1 MATIQETAETY
12 DIVCAAIASILII
25 FTLIIL
31 THGAIINIKE
41 KKRVKEYLQKKEEKI
56 EFIKSKIQM
65 TQDLDTLGLVKTWG
79 LAVAE
84 NIKTELIEISSDYGL
99 ECGNK
104 IIKEV
109 KHLISMKEEDLI
121 SIEILQK

>member
-1 MATIQETAETY
+1 MTTIWKTAETY
-12 DIVCAAIASILII
+12 DIVCAAIAIILII

-31 THGAIINIKE
+31 AHSGIISIKE

-121 SIEILQK
+121 AIEIL

>member
-1 MATIQETAETY
+1 MTDIWKTAETY
-12 DIVCAAIASILII
+12 DIVCAAIALILII
-25 FTLIIL
+25 FTLFILAYYVIIS
-31 THGAIINIKE
+31 IKE
-41 KKRVKEYLQKKEEKI
+41 KKKVKEYLQRQEEKI

-79 LAVAE
+79 LAAAE
-84 NIKTELIEISSDYGL
+84 NIKTELIEISSDYGF

-121 SIEILQK
+121 SIEIL

>member
-1 MATIQETAETY
+1 MTDIWKTAETY
-12 DIVCAAIASILII
+12 DIVCAAIAIISIL

-31 THGAIINIKE
+31 AHSGIINIKE
-41 KKRVKEYLQKKEEKI
+41 KKKVKEYLQRQEEKI

-65 TQDLDTLGLVKTWG
+65 TQDLDTLGFVKTWG
-79 LAVAE
+79 LAAAE

-121 SIEILQK
+121 SIEIL

>member
-1 MATIQETAETY
+1 MTDIWKTAETY
-12 DIVCAAIASILII
+12 DIVCAAIAIIFII
-25 FTLIIL
+25 FTLIIFV
-31 THGAIINIKE
+31 HGAIISIKE

-65 TQDLDTLGLVKTWG
+65 TQDLDTLKLVKTWG

-109 KHLISMKEEDLI
+109 KHLISMKEENLI
-121 SIEILQK
+121 PIEIL

>member
-1 MATIQETAETY
+1 MTDIWKTAETY
-12 DIVCAAIASILII
+12 DIVCAAIAIIFII
-25 FTLIIL
+25 FTLIIFAY
-31 THGAIINIKE
+31 GAIISIKE
-41 KKRVKEYLQKKEEKI
+41 KKRVKEYLQKQEEKI

-79 LAVAE
+79 LAVAK
-84 NIKTELIEISSDYGL
+84 NIKTELIEISSYYGL

-121 SIEILQK
+121 SIEIL

>member
-1 MATIQETAETY
+1 MATIWETAETY

-31 THGAIINIKE
+31 AHSGIISIKE

-121 SIEILQK
+121 VIEIL

>member
-1 MATIQETAETY
+1 MTDIWKTAETY
-12 DIVCAAIASILII
+12 DIVCAAIAIILII

-31 THGAIINIKE
+31 AHSGIISIKE
-41 KKRVKEYLQKKEEKI
+41 KKRVKEYLQKKKEKI

-79 LAVAE
+79 LAAAE

-121 SIEILQK
+121 TFWR

>member
-1 MATIQETAETY
+1 MTAIWKTAETY
-12 DIVCAAIASILII
+12 DIVCAAIAMIFII

-31 THGAIINIKE
+31 THGAIISIKE
-41 KKRVKEYLQKKEEKI
+41 KKGVKEYLQKKKEKI

-65 TQDLDTLGLVKTWG
+65 TQDLDTLGIVKTWG

-121 SIEILQK
+121 PIEIL

>member
-1 MATIQETAETY
+1 MTDIWKTAETY
-12 DIVCAAIASILII
+12 DIVCAAIALILII
-25 FTLIIL
+25 FTLFILVYYVIIS
-31 THGAIINIKE
+31 IKE
-41 KKRVKEYLQKKEEKI
+41 EKKVKEYLQKQEEKI

-79 LAVAE
+79 LAAAE
-84 NIKTELIEISSDYGL
+84 NIKTELIEISSDYGF

-121 SIEILQK
+121 SIEIL

>member
-1 MATIQETAETY
+1 MTDIWKTAETY
-12 DIVCAAIASILII
+12 DIVCAVIALILII
-25 FTLIIL
+25 FTLFILGYYVIIS
-31 THGAIINIKE
+31 IKE
-41 KKRVKEYLQKKEEKI
+41 KKKVKEYLQKQEEKI
-56 EFIKSKIQM
+56 EFIKFRIQM

-79 LAVAE
+79 LAAAE
-84 NIKTELIEISSDYGL
+84 NIKTELIEISSDYGF

-121 SIEILQK
+121 SIEIL

>member
-1 MATIQETAETY
+1 MTAIWETAETY
-12 DIVCAAIASILII
+12 DIVCAAIALILIL
-25 FTLIIL
+25 FTLFIFVYYVIIS
-31 THGAIINIKE
+31 IKE
-41 KKRVKEYLQKKEEKI
+41 KKKVKEYLQKQEEKI

-79 LAVAE
+79 LAAAE
-84 NIKTELIEISSDYGL
+84 NIKTELIEISSYYGL
-99 ECGNK
+99 KCGNK

-121 SIEILQK
+121 SIEIL

>member
-1 MATIQETAETY
+1 MTDIWKTAETY
-12 DIVCAAIASILII
+12 DIVCAVIALILII
-25 FTLIIL
+25 FTLFILVYYVIIS
-31 THGAIINIKE
+31 IKE
-41 KKRVKEYLQKKEEKI
+41 KKKVKEYLQKQEEKI
-56 EFIKSKIQM
+56 EFIKFRIQM
-65 TQDLDTLGLVKTWG
+65 TQDLDTLELVKTWG
-79 LAVAE
+79 LAAAE

-121 SIEILQK
+121 TFWR

>member
-1 MATIQETAETY
+1 MTAIWETAETY
-12 DIVCAAIASILII
+12 DIVCAAIAMIFIL
-25 FTLIIL
+25 FTLIIFV
-31 THGAIINIKE
+31 HGAIISIKE
-41 KKRVKEYLQKKEEKI
+41 KKKVKEYLQKQEEKI

-79 LAVAE
+79 LAAVE

-121 SIEILQK
+121 SIEIL

>member
-1 MATIQETAETY
+1 MTDIWKTAETY
-12 DIVCAAIASILII
+12 DIVCAAIALTLII

-31 THGAIINIKE
+31 AHSGIISIKE
-41 KKRVKEYLQKKEEKI
+41 KKRVKEYLQKKKEKI

-104 IIKEV
+104 IIKKV

-121 SIEILQK
+121 SIEIL

>member
-1 MATIQETAETY
+1 MTAIWKTAETY
-12 DIVCAAIASILII
+12 DIVCAAIAIILII

-31 THGAIINIKE
+31 VHSGIIGIKE
-41 KKRVKEYLQKKEEKI
+41 KKRVKEYLQKKKEKI

-65 TQDLDTLGLVKTWG
+65 TQDLDTLGIVKTWG
-79 LAVAE
+79 LAAAE
-84 NIKTELIEISSDYGL
+84 NIKTELIKISSDYGL

-121 SIEILQK
+121 PIEIL

>member
-1 MATIQETAETY
+1 MADIWKTAETY
-12 DIVCAAIASILII
+12 DIVCAAIALILII
-25 FTLIIL
+25 FTLLILVYYII
-31 THGAIINIKE
+31 ISIKE
-41 KKRVKEYLQKKEEKI
+41 KKKVKEHFQKQEEKI

-79 LAVAE
+79 LATAE
-84 NIKTELIEISSDYGL
+84 NIKTELIEISSYYGL

-121 SIEILQK
+121 SIEIL

>member
-1 MATIQETAETY
+1 MTVIWKTAETY
-12 DIVCAAIASILII
+12 DIVCAAIAMILII
-25 FTLIIL
+25 FTLIIF
-31 THGAIINIKE
+31 THGAIISIKE
-41 KKRVKEYLQKKEEKI
+41 KKKVKEYLQKKKEKI

-65 TQDLDTLGLVKTWG
+65 TQDLDTLGIVKTWG

-109 KHLISMKEEDLI
+109 KHLISMKEENLI
-121 SIEILQK
+121 PIEIL

>member
-1 MATIQETAETY
+1 MTAIWKTAETY
-12 DIVCAAIASILII
+12 DIVCAAIAIIFII

-31 THGAIINIKE
+31 SHDAIISIKE

-84 NIKTELIEISSDYGL
+84 NIKAELIEISSDYGL

-121 SIEILQK
+121 SIEIL

>member
-1 MATIQETAETY
+1 MTDIWKTAETY
-12 DIVCAAIASILII
+12 DIVCAAIAIIFIL
-25 FTLIIL
+25 FTLIIFAY
-31 THGAIINIKE
+31 GAIISIKE
-41 KKRVKEYLQKKEEKI
+41 KKKVKEYLQKQEEKI

-65 TQDLDTLGLVKTWG
+65 TQDLDTLELVKIWG

-121 SIEILQK
+121 SIEIL

>member
-1 MATIQETAETY
+1 MTAIWKTAEAY
-12 DIVCAAIASILII
+12 DIVCAAIATILII

-31 THGAIINIKE
+31 AHSGIIGIKE
-41 KKRVKEYLQKKEEKI
+41 KKRVKEYLQKKKEKI

-65 TQDLDTLGLVKTWG
+65 TQDLDTLGIVKTWG
-79 LAVAE
+79 LAVVE
-84 NIKTELIEISSDYGL
+84 NIKTELIEISSNYGL

-104 IIKEV
+104 IIKEF

-121 SIEILQK
+121 AIEIL

>member
-1 MATIQETAETY
+1 MTDIWKTAETY
-12 DIVCAAIASILII
+12 DIVCAVIALILII
-25 FTLIIL
+25 FTLFIL
-31 THGAIINIKE
+31 VYYAIISIKE
-41 KKRVKEYLQKKEEKI
+41 KKKVKEYLQKQEEKI
-56 EFIKSKIQM
+56 EFIKFRIQM

-79 LAVAE
+79 LAAAE
-84 NIKTELIEISSDYGL
+84 NIKTELIEISSDYGF

-121 SIEILQK
+121 SIEIL

>member
-1 MATIQETAETY
+1 MTAIWKTAETY
-12 DIVCAAIASILII
+12 DIVCAAIAIIVII

-31 THGAIINIKE
+31 AHSGIISIKE

-65 TQDLDTLGLVKTWG
+65 TQDLDALGLVKTWG

-121 SIEILQK
+121 TIEIL

>member
-1 MATIQETAETY
+1 MTVIWETAETY
-12 DIVCAAIASILII
+12 DIVCAAIAIISIL

-31 THGAIINIKE
+31 AHGAIISIKE
-41 KKRVKEYLQKKEEKI
+41 KKRVKEYLQEQGEKI
-56 EFIKSKIQM
+56 EFIKAKIQR
-65 TQDLDTLGLVKTWG
+65 TQDLDTLGLVKIWG

-99 ECGNK
+99 EYGNK
-104 IIKEV
+104 IIKEI

-121 SIEILQK
+121 SIEIL

>member
-1 MATIQETAETY
+1 MTDIWKTAETY
-12 DIVCAAIASILII
+12 DIVCAVIALILII
-25 FTLIIL
+25 FTLFILAYYVIIS
-31 THGAIINIKE
+31 IKE
-41 KKRVKEYLQKKEEKI
+41 KKKVKEYLQKQEEKI

-79 LAVAE
+79 LAAAE

-99 ECGNK
+99 EYGNK
-104 IIKEV
+104 IIKEI

-121 SIEILQK
+121 TFWR

>member
-1 MATIQETAETY
+1 MTTIWKTAETY
-12 DIVCAAIASILII
+12 DIVCAAIAMIFIL

-31 THGAIINIKE
+31 AHSGIISIKE

-65 TQDLDTLGLVKTWG
+65 AQDLDTLG

-84 NIKTELIEISSDYGL
+84 NIKTELIGISSDYGL

-121 SIEILQK
+121 PIKIL

>member
-1 MATIQETAETY
+1 MTAIWKTAETY
-12 DIVCAAIASILII
+12 DIVCAAIAMILII

-31 THGAIINIKE
+31 AHGTIISIKE
-41 KKRVKEYLQKKEEKI
+41 KKKVKEYLQKKEEKI

-65 TQDLDTLGLVKTWG
+65 TQDLNTLGIVKTWG

-84 NIKTELIEISSDYGL
+84 NIKAELLEISSDYGL

-121 SIEILQK
+121 SIEIL

>member
-1 MATIQETAETY
+1 MTDIWKTAETY
-12 DIVCAAIASILII
+12 DIVCAVIALILII
-25 FTLIIL
+25 FTLFILVYYVIIS
-31 THGAIINIKE
+31 IKE
-41 KKRVKEYLQKKEEKI
+41 KKKVKEYLQKQEEKI

-65 TQDLDTLGLVKTWG
+65 TQDLDTLGIIKTWG
-79 LAVAE
+79 LAAAE

-104 IIKEV
+104 IIKKV

-121 SIEILQK
+121 SIEIL

>member
-1 MATIQETAETY
+1 MTAIWKTAETY
-12 DIVCAAIASILII
+12 DIVCAAIAMIFIIFILII
-25 FTLIIL
+25 FT
-31 THGAIINIKE
+31 HGAIISIKE

-56 EFIKSKIQM
+56 ELIKSKIQM
-65 TQDLDTLGLVKTWG
+65 TQDLDTLGIVKTWG

-84 NIKTELIEISSDYGL
+84 NIKAELIEISSDYGL

-121 SIEILQK
+121 PIEIL

>member
-1 MATIQETAETY
+1 MTDIWKTAETY
-12 DIVCAAIASILII
+12 DIVCAAIAIILII
-25 FTLIIL
+25 STLIIL
-31 THGAIINIKE
+31 AHSGIISIKE
-41 KKRVKEYLQKKEEKI
+41 KKRVKEYLQKKKEKI

-65 TQDLDTLGLVKTWG
+65 TQDLDTLGIVKTWG

-121 SIEILQK
+121 PIEIL

>member
-1 MATIQETAETY
+1 MTAIWKTAETY
-12 DIVCAAIASILII
+12 DIVCAAIALVLII
-25 FTLIIL
+25 FTLIIFA
-31 THGAIINIKE
+31 HGAIISIKE

-65 TQDLDTLGLVKTWG
+65 TQDLDALGLVKTWG
-79 LAVAE
+79 IAVAE
-84 NIKTELIEISSDYGL
+84 NIKAELIEISSDYGL

-121 SIEILQK
+121 AIEIL

>member
-1 MATIQETAETY
+1 MTAIWKTAETY
-12 DIVCAAIASILII
+12 DIVCAAIAIIVII

-31 THGAIINIKE
+31 AHGAIISIKE

-65 TQDLDTLGLVKTWG
+65 TQDLDTLGLVKTWV

-84 NIKTELIEISSDYGL
+84 NIKTELIGISSDYGL

-121 SIEILQK
+121 VIEIL

>member
-1 MATIQETAETY
+1 MTDIWKTAETY
-12 DIVCAAIASILII
+12 DIVCAVIALILII
-25 FTLIIL
+25 FTLFILIYYVIIS
-31 THGAIINIKE
+31 IKE
-41 KKRVKEYLQKKEEKI
+41 KKKVKEYLQKKEEKI

-99 ECGNK
+99 EYGNK

-121 SIEILQK
+121 SIEIL

>member
-1 MATIQETAETY
+1 MTDIWKTAETY
-12 DIVCAAIASILII
+12 DIVCAAIALILII
-25 FTLIIL
+25 FTLFILAYYVIIS
-31 THGAIINIKE
+31 IKE
-41 KKRVKEYLQKKEEKI
+41 EKKVKECLQKQEEKI
-56 EFIKSKIQM
+56 EFIKFRIQM

-79 LAVAE
+79 LAAAE
-84 NIKTELIEISSDYGL
+84 NIKTELIEISSDYGF

-121 SIEILQK
+121 SIEIL